1 MNIRLLLLI
10 SLCLQCISSVRSQMV
25 YYSADDF
32 PLFGKASDATTARY
46 VRLPDSLQTIS
57 RQPVWELSRNSSG
70 MAVRFRSNSTQI
82 GLRWE
87 SLVNFHM
94 DHMTDVGVKGVDLYV
109 WDEQGH
115 WRFINSGRPQ
125 SKKTEQI
132 LVGNMKPMM
141 REYMVYLPLY
151 DGLVSLE
158 IGVDATSAL
167 EQPVLESPVQ
177 KKPVVMYGTSIL
189 QGGCASRPGMA
200 HTNILSRRLNRECIN
215 LGFSGNAFL
224 DIEVAEVM
232 AAIDAGAYILDFVPN
247 VTVEQMKARME
258 KFYRIIRD
266 KRPSVPIVFVEDPIF
281 TSTHYDIKGKENVKR
296 LNATLRQ
303 IFKELKTKK
312 EKHIYYVSS
321 ENMIGDDRE
330 GTVDAIH
337 FTDLGMM
344 RYADVLYPVLKKLLK
359 GVDAS

>member
-1 MNIRLLLLI
+1 MKIRLLLFLL
-10 SLCLQCISSVRSQMV
+10 LCLQCMSNVYPQMV
-25 YYSADDF
+25 YHSADSF
-32 PLFGKASDATTARY
+32 PLLGKATDATTARY
-46 VRLPDSLQTIS
+46 VRLPDSLQTVS

-94 DHMTDVGVKGVDLYV
+94 DHMTDVGVKGLDLYV
-109 WDEQGH
+109 WDEHGH

-125 SKKTEQI
+125 GKKTESI
-132 LVGNMKPMM
+132 LVGNMKPVM

-158 IGVDATSAL
+158 IGVDATSVL
-167 EQPVLESPVQ
+167 EQPILESPVQ
-177 KKPVVMYGTSIL
+177 NKPIVMYGTSIL

-224 DIEVAEVM
+224 DFEVAEVM
-232 AAIDAGAYILDFVPN
+232 ATVDAGAYVLDFVPN
-247 VTVEQMKARME
+247 VTVEQMKEKME

-266 KRPSVPIVFVEDPIF
+266 KHPSVPIIFVEDPIF
-281 TSTHYDIKGKENVKR
+281 TSTHYDVKGGESVEK
-296 LNATLRQ
+296 LNSTLRQ
-303 IFKELKTKK
+303 MFKGLKAKK

-321 ENMIGDDRE
+321 ENMIGKDRE

-344 RYADVLYPVLKKLLK
+344 RYADVLYPVLKKVFNRSK
-359 GVDAS
+359 

>member
-1 MNIRLLLLI
+1 MKIRLLLLL
-10 SLCLQCISSVRSQMV
+10 LCLRCMPNVNSQMV
-25 YYSADDF
+25 YHSANDF
-32 PLFGKASDATTARY
+32 PLLGKASDATTARY

-94 DHMTDVGVKGVDLYV
+94 DHMTDVGVKGLDLYV

-125 SKKTEQI
+125 GKKTENI
-132 LVGNMKPMM
+132 LVGNMKPVM

-158 IGVDATSAL
+158 IGVNAASVL
-167 EQPVLESPVQ
+167 EQPTLESPVQ

-200 HTNILSRRLNRECIN
+200 HTNILSRRLNRDHIC
-215 LGFSGNAFL
+215 
-224 DIEVAEVM
+224 
-232 AAIDAGAYILDFVPN
+232 Y
-247 VTVEQMKARME
+247 
-258 KFYRIIRD
+258 
-266 KRPSVPIVFVEDPIF
+266 
-281 TSTHYDIKGKENVKR
+281 HY
-296 LNATLRQ
+296 
-303 IFKELKTKK
+303 
-312 EKHIYYVSS
+312 S
-321 ENMIGDDRE
+321 
-330 GTVDAIH
+330 
-337 FTDLGMM
+337 DL
-344 RYADVLYPVLKKLLK
+344 L
-359 GVDAS
+359 